1 VNVEEIL
8 LTSQSVFDFNDIQN
22 LLPEYKYIRNKIS
35 RLVQNKYLIRL
46 KQGVYLKNPEIS
58 GTNYSLEYLAQ
69 KLYRRSY
76 VSLQYALQLYGMIPE
91 SVYEVTSVTDRANK
105 VFDTSEGR
113 FSYRLL
119 KPEYYRVGVTQL
131 RDPYGYI
138 FDSATREKA
147 MADLLYYENNFNSRS
162 ALYDYIINGLRIEEE
177 DIAALNPDL
186 LSKIAEAGKKRNL
199 DYLTECVMDAG
210 GSGPIIH

>member
-1 VNVEEIL
+1 MEEIL

>member
-1 VNVEEIL
+1 MEEIL

-35 RLVQNKYLIRL
+35 RLIQNKYLIRL
-46 KQGVYLKNPEIS
+46 KQGVYLKNPEIN
-58 GTNYSLEYLAQ
+58 GTRYSLEYLAQ
-69 KLYRRSY
+69 KLYHRSY

-119 KPEYYRVGVTQL
+119 KPEYYRVGVTQSH
-131 RDPYGYI
+131 DPYNCV
-138 FDSATREKA
+138 FELATREKA
-147 MADLLYYENNFNSRS
+147 LADILYYENNFHNRS
-162 ALYDYIINGLRIEEE
+162 SLYDYIINGLRIEEE
-177 DIAALNPDL
+177 DVAALDPDL

-199 DYLTECVMDAG
+199 DYLTECVRDA
-210 GSGPIIH
+210 S

>member
-1 VNVEEIL
+1 VEEIL